1 MKKTRNLLSCV
12 YAAGIVIIVGLIVL
26 YEYDILASGM
36 LAGAHQS
43 EFLWTTLMELATLGC
58 AFLALR
64 LFKFD
69 RIHRVLND
77 QKAVA
82 LKKWG
87 LLRLMLLF
95 VPLLAD
101 TLLYYNYMN
110 PTFGYL
116 VSSWHSV
123 CRLSIRVKVVAWQRQ
138 NSEAKRCHRQL

>member
-1 MKKTRNLLSCV
+1 MKKTKNLLSCV
-12 YAAGIVIIVGLIVL
+12 FAAGMIVV
-26 YEYDILASGM
+26 
-36 LAGAHQS
+36 HQS

-69 RIHRVLND
+69 RVHRALNE

-87 LLRLMLLF
+87 LLRLLLLF
-95 VPLLAD
+95 LPLLAD
-101 TLLYYNYMN
+101 TLLYYIYMN

-116 VSSWHSV
+116 GIILALCLPFVYP
-123 CRLSIRVKVVAWQRQ
+123 
-138 NSEAKRCHRQL
+138 SEGRCIAETEQ